1 MLFLSGRAVG
11 GGVGRGVRRLPDQK
25 TAGPRHGADR
35 HGQAGEVNA
44 WKIVGDGVSTS
55 LLMSRQISSCTLCI
69 YARVSSKSYNYCGV
83 EVKSRR
89 EI

>member
-25 TAGPRHGADR
+25 TAGPRHGGDR

-44 WKIVGDGVSTS
+44 WKIVGDGVK
-55 LLMSRQISSCTLCI
+55 I
-69 YARVSSKSYNYCGV
+69 Y
-83 EVKSRR
+83 
-89 EI
+89 